1 MMLFVT
7 VALVAVAM
15 IAAGAFPTF
24 AKEQT
29 KTKGEGRGVGAGACR
44 VPSVEHGTIQ
54 AAVDDPSCQP
64 IVLNDDLDPVQV
76 GTTID
81 RDVRLTGDVIIDSRG
96 KSAFTILPGN
106 TVTFEDFLIDGGGG
120 ASVEQGGG
128 IYNQGTLLLNNV
140 SVRSSSATNG
150 GGIYNEG
157 TLTIQEED
165 GGRSSVFLNTAASN
179 GGGIYNQGTL
189 YLCGATVTENEA
201 PPGIEDN
208 ISGTPAQQCP
218 TGPPGEGPS
227 KGGNGVLLD
236 HKGKALCLPETAL
249 NGHLNHGDEVI
260 DEEGC
265 SEEPAA
271 KQNGKAGR
279 AGVMGAGGR
288 TS

>member
-1 MMLFVT
+1 MRRMMLFVT

-29 KTKGEGRGVGAGACR
+29 KTMGEGRGVGAGACG

-81 RDVRLTGDVIIDSRG
+81 RDVRLTGDVIIDSRA

-120 ASVEQGGG
+120 
-128 IYNQGTLLLNNV
+128 IYNQGTH
-140 SVRSSSATNG
+140 
-150 GGIYNEG
+150 
-157 TLTIQEED
+157 
-165 GGRSSVFLNTAASN
+165 
-179 GGGIYNQGTL
+179 
-189 YLCGATVTENEA
+189 YLCGATVTENES

-227 KGGNGVLLD
+227 KGGNGVLVD

-288 TS
+288 TP